1 MDPRLRPRAAA
12 ATATLLLLALA
23 AALALG
29 GGGAAGEGRTAATC
43 TGAIEGTAFH
53 FSCDSAIG
61 GNAQGWLFTVTSA
74 RISGVSVAEPAG
86 IACSGKMRRL
96 LCKGPAIAAG
106 TRVAGSLTLGGG
118 SGGGGEL
125 EGEGEGEGSCPGEVS
140 AALLLYGREETANE
154 FGEEELEEGG
164 EEMASTPVPIGRFGL
179 SSCRAAE
186 NEGGGEEAAAGLRLG
201 KPKLRPHSGT
211 ALLPVSVPDAGMVT
225 LGGEGLVKASLLA
238 RAAKS
243 MTLPV
248 RPKGTKRQQLHRAG
262 RVAVRARVR
271 FTPLRGPAVVR
282 TKKIVLRYAPG

>member
-1 MDPRLRPRAAA
+1 
-12 ATATLLLLALA
+12 
-23 AALALG
+23 
-29 GGGAAGEGRTAATC
+29 
-43 TGAIEGTAFH
+43 
-53 FSCDSAIG
+53 
-61 GNAQGWLFTVTSA
+61 
-74 RISGVSVAEPAG
+74 
-86 IACSGKMRRL
+86 
-96 LCKGPAIAAG
+96 
-106 TRVAGSLTLGGG
+106 
-118 SGGGGEL
+118 
-125 EGEGEGEGSCPGEVS
+125 
-140 AALLLYGREETANE
+140 
-154 FGEEELEEGG
+154 
-164 EEMASTPVPIGRFGL
+164 MASTPVPIGRFGL

-225 LGGEGLVKASLLA
+225 LGGEGLVRASLLA